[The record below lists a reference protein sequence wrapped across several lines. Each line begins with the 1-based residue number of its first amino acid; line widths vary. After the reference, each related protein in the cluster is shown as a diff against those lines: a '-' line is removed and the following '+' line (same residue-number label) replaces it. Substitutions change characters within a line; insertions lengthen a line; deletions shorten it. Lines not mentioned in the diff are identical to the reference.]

1 VTVAEH
7 DSPIERALRDHRDD
21 PDARLVYADWLQGQG
36 NPIGEYIALAL
47 QRGLRR
53 DPKLEKRLAALESK
67 LRLPLPDQAKLRWKH
82 GMWSSIR
89 IENAHDLTMGCLRD
103 IGAHSLVRSR
113 ARFPALE
120 TVIVDQN
127 LLTADGLGALRGA
140 FQRVVV
146 STQRHPPAHRT
157 SVLIQRN
164 RRSLT

>member
-1 VTVAEH
+1 MHEH
-7 DSPIERALRDHRDD
+7 TIPESLIEQIRTGR
-21 PDARLVYADWLQGQG
+21 
-36 NPIGEYIALAL
+36 
-47 QRGLRR
+47 
-53 DPKLEKRLAALESK
+53 AALVVGAGIGVPS
-67 LRLPLPDQAKLRWKH
+67 WKQ
-82 GMWSSIR
+82 MLER
-89 IENAHDLTMGCLRD
+89 MTK
-103 IGAHSLVRSR
+103 
-113 ARFPALE
+113 ALE